1 MKNRPGTSII
11 EIIIATA
18 LISMAIIAA
27 LSLTNH
33 SQKQNTYAR
42 GIAEASRYASQAA
55 DWIKTEKETLGW
67 ETINTQSAGDY
78 CLNTIPVD
86 FTALSM
92 GDCEATSF
100 IGATNFQRQIT
111 LTKSAQTINIV
122 ITVSWLEQIERQT
135 KLEMELIQ

>member
-18 LISMAIIAA
+18 LIGMAIIAA

-42 GIAEASRYASQAA
+42 ELAEASGYATQAA

-67 ETINTQSAGDY
+67 ETINTQAAGDY
-78 CLNTIPVD
+78 CLSTIPAD
-86 FTALSM
+86 FSALS
-92 GDCEATSF
+92 
-100 IGATNFQRQIT
+100 
-111 LTKSAQTINIV
+111 
-122 ITVSWLEQIERQT
+122 W
-135 KLEMELIQ
+135 

>member
-33 SQKQNTYAR
+33 SQKQNTYAK
-42 GIAEASRYASQAA
+42 GLAEATGYASQAA
-55 DWIKTEKETLGW
+55 DWIKTEKDTLGW
-67 ETINTQSAGDY
+67 ETINTQAAGDY
-78 CLNTIPVD
+78 CLNTFPAD
-86 FTALSM
+86 FSALTS
-92 GDCEATSF
+92 GDCNLASF
-100 IGATNFQRQIT
+100 IGETKFQRKMT
-111 LTKSAQTINIV
+111 LIKSSGTINVV
-122 ITVSWLEQIERQT
+122 ITVSWLEQIERQA

>member
-1 MKNRPGTSII
+1 MKSKRGTSII

-18 LISMAIIAA
+18 LIGMAIIAA

-42 GIAEASRYASQAA
+42 ELAQATGYATQVA

-67 ETINTQSAGDY
+67 ETINTQASGNY
-78 CLNTIPVD
+78 CLNTIPAD
-86 FTALSM
+86 FSALSP
-92 GDCEATSF
+92 GDCDYGSF
-100 IGATNFQRQIT
+100 ISETNFQREIT
-111 LTKSAQTINIV
+111 LSKPAGRINIV
-122 ITVSWLEQIERQT
+122 ITVSWLEQIERQI

>member
-42 GIAEASRYASQAA
+42 GLAEASGYASQAA
-55 DWIKTEKETLGW
+55 DWIKTEKNTLGW
-67 ETINTQSAGDY
+67 ETIDAQAAGDY
-78 CLNTIPVD
+78 CLNTIPAD
-86 FTALSM
+86 FSALSA
-92 GDCEATSF
+92 GDCGATSF
-100 IGATNFQRQIT
+100 ISGTNFQRQIT
-111 LTKSAQTINIV
+111 LTKSPGTINIV